1 MNYKKHILVISQY
14 FYPEQFRI
22 NDMCCEWVKRG
33 YKVTVLTG
41 IPNYPQGK
49 FYEGYGIAKQRKET
63 WNGIDIIRIPLI
75 PRGHSSIGMVL
86 NYFSFP
92 ISGWFWKLKAK
103 IKPDYIFMFETSP
116 MTQCKIGV
124 WYKKKV
130 NVPLYLY
137 AQDLWPENVEVIT
150 GIHNK
155 AIINPIQKMVDKIYN
170 ACDQIFVTSP
180 SFVESVC
187 DRGISRDKVHY
198 WPQYAEEFYQPLERS
213 AVSEIPEN
221 GKFKI
226 IFTGNIGYAQGL
238 DILPKAAKLLENNGY
253 RDKVQFVIVGDGRYR
268 EQFEKDI
275 ADVREMFLM
284 IPRQPAKRIPELL
297 AACDAAFLSFQ
308 NNGLWKKTIPAKLQ
322 SYMACGMPVIA
333 SAEGESERVIGEA
346 KCGLCSGIGDEVALA
361 KNIEQMISAD
371 IKMMRRN
378 SRTYF
383 EKHFDKKMLMDE
395 FDDYLCK
402 DNKHILELE
411 Q

>member
-1 MNYKKHILVISQY
+1 MTENKTTKHILVISQY

-22 NDMCCEWVKRG
+22 NDICCEWVKRG

-49 FYEGYGIAKQRKET
+49 FYDGYSWTKKRKEV

-75 PRGHSSIGMVL
+75 ARGHSSIGMVL
-86 NYFSFP
+86 NYLSFP
-92 ISGWFWKLKAK
+92 VSGWFWKIKTK

-124 WYKKKV
+124 WFKKKV
-130 NVPLYLY
+130 HVPLYLY

-155 AIINPIQKMVDKIYN
+155 LIINPIQRMVDKIYR
-170 ACDQIFVTSP
+170 ACDHIFVTSP

-198 WPQYAEEFYQPLERS
+198 WPQYAEEFYVPMDRKP
-213 AVSEIPEN
+213 VPEIPDD
-221 GKFKI
+221 GRFKI
-226 IFTGNIGYAQGL
+226 VFTGNIGYAQGL
-238 DILPKAAKLLENNGY
+238 DVLPKAAKILKDNGY
-253 RDKVQFVIVGDGRYR
+253 GDSICFVIIGDGRYKPQL
-268 EQFEKDI
+268 ELEIEDI
-275 ADVREMFLM
+275 RDMFIM
-284 IPRQPAKRIPELL
+284 VPRQPAERIPELL
-297 AACDAAFLSFQ
+297 AACDVAFLSFA
-308 NNGLWKKTIPAKLQ
+308 NNDLWKKTIPAKLQ

-333 SAEGESERVIGEA
+333 SAEGETERIIGEA
-346 KCGLCSGIGDEVALA
+346 DCGICSRIGDSEALA
-361 KNIEQMISAD
+361 DSIERIITED
-371 IKMMRRN
+371 VKGMREK

-383 EKHFDKKMLMDE
+383 EKYFDKKMQMDKME
-395 FDDYLCK
+395 RYFY
-402 DNKHILELE
+402 

>member
-1 MNYKKHILVISQY
+1 MPNNKRNNKHILVISQY

-41 IPNYPQGK
+41 IPNYPQGR
-49 FYEGYGIAKQRKET
+49 FYDGYGWTKKRKET

-75 PRGHSSIGMVL
+75 ARGHSSIGMVL

-92 ISGWFWKLKAK
+92 VSGWFWKIRAK

-124 WYKKKV
+124 WYKRKV

-155 AIINPIQKMVDKIYN
+155 LIINPIQKMVDKIYN

-187 DRGISRDKVHY
+187 ERGISRNKVHY
-198 WPQYAEEFYQPLERS
+198 WPQYAEEFYVPMERKP
-213 AVSEIPEN
+213 VPEIPDD
-221 GKFKI
+221 GRFKV

-238 DILPKAAKLLENNGY
+238 DILPKAVKILKDKGY
-253 RDKVQFVIVGDGRYR
+253 EDRIRFVIVGDGRYKPQL
-268 EQFEKDI
+268 EQEI
-275 ADVREMFLM
+275 ADIKEMFIM
-284 IPRQPAKRIPELL
+284 VPRQPAERIPELL
-297 AACDAAFLSFQ
+297 AACDVAFLSFA
-308 NNGLWKKTIPAKLQ
+308 NNDLWKKTIPAKLQ

-333 SAEGESERVIGEA
+333 SAEGEAERVIREA
-346 KCGLCSGIGDEVALA
+346 NCGMCSKIGNEKDLA
-361 KNIEQMISAD
+361 NNIEHILSCGVSEMGQ
-371 IKMMRRN
+371 N
-378 SRTYF
+378 SRKYF
-383 EKHFDKKMLMDE
+383 DQHFTKEMLMDE
-395 FDDYLCK
+395 IDTYLVK
-402 DNKHILELE
+402 VNI
-411 Q
+411 